1 MKSRTPQLKLRL
13 DAAAPDAAV
22 QWCAGGTIVYLGDTL
37 TLVLDTTCR
46 LPERIGVELH
56 LPLPPAAAARQIRDA
71 AESWLRD
78 EAQRVFAD
86 CLRKSA
92 LAGRCPEDAERA
104 GRLPLRIVL
113 SFGKRGDWTKREGDV
128 LRCHWHLIGQP
139 PAVIDQVLHRA
150 MAQAQ
155 PAPACDDL
163 FAQA

>member
-13 DAAAPDAAV
+13 DAAAPDAAA
-22 QWCAGGTIVYLGDTL
+22 QWCAGGSIVYLGDTL

-46 LPERIGVELH
+46 LPERIGMELH

-78 EAQRVFAD
+78 EALRVFTD

-92 LAGRCPEDAERA
+92 LAGRC
-104 GRLPLRIVL
+104 PLRIVL

-128 LRCHWHLIGQP
+128 LRCHWRLIEQP
-139 PAVIDQVLHRA
+139 PAIIDQVLERA
-150 MAQAQ
+150 MAEAQ
-155 PAPACDDL
+155 PVPACDDL
-163 FAQA
+163 FALV